1 MKRLTL
7 LFGMLFSLLMG
18 FSQQYVV
25 TSVTGQV
32 SFVSGGNNPELALR
46 QILTNNSV
54 INIAYK
60 AQVELLE
67 EQNKKKYILKVPGK
81 GPVGDML
88 KDRQNSVMQL
98 TEQYLAYMKARI
110 NGAGELTSRRHSD
123 PATVTREVAVKRR
136 NFVDEYQA
144 FRQQAQDKYEKFR
157 QKAISDYA
165 NFMRQAWKS
174 YESNSALT
182 APVDEHVPPLVFSN
196 EDKEKDQKGS
206 MVQIEGA
213 PVLLPAVAP
222 QPVPAAAIRE
232 KEEAEGEYVDFELYG
247 TSLRIRFTGKEQF
260 TLSGLDE
267 NSVANVYE
275 SLKSSDFNNTIR
287 DCLELRIRHQLSD
300 WAYLRMLDVFS
311 KACFSSADEATLLM
325 AWLFQQSGYKMRLG
339 VSDGHLV
346 MLYASSHYIFGHCFF
361 QIAGENFYTYG
372 REVNSMRICEAA
384 YPEEKPLSLW
394 IPQTPMLAENLTNER
409 TLKANRYQDIEI
421 NVSVNKNL
429 LTFFNDYPSSKINE
443 DPMTRWAMYANTPM
457 ETSVSEKLYPVLR
470 EKINGLDQKEGV
482 ERLLNWVQTAFEYKY
497 DEEVWGH
504 DRCFFAEETL
514 YYPYCD
520 CEDRSILLSRLV
532 RDIMGLKTI
541 LVHYP
546 GHLAMAVGFTEE
558 IQGDYILVDGS
569 RYVVCDPTYIGA
581 SVGMTMPEMNNS
593 RAKIILL
600 E

>member
-196 EDKEKDQKGS
+196 EDKE
-206 MVQIEGA
+206 
-213 PVLLPAVAP
+213 
-222 QPVPAAAIRE
+222 
-232 KEEAEGEYVDFELYG
+232 
-247 TSLRIRFTGKEQF
+247 
-260 TLSGLDE
+260 
-267 NSVANVYE
+267 
-275 SLKSSDFNNTIR
+275 
-287 DCLELRIRHQLSD
+287 
-300 WAYLRMLDVFS
+300 
-311 KACFSSADEATLLM
+311 
-325 AWLFQQSGYKMRLG
+325 
-339 VSDGHLV
+339 
-346 MLYASSHYIFGHCFF
+346 
-361 QIAGENFYTYG
+361 
-372 REVNSMRICEAA
+372 
-384 YPEEKPLSLW
+384 
-394 IPQTPMLAENLTNER
+394 
-409 TLKANRYQDIEI
+409 
-421 NVSVNKNL
+421 
-429 LTFFNDYPSSKINE
+429 
-443 DPMTRWAMYANTPM
+443 
-457 ETSVSEKLYPVLR
+457 
-470 EKINGLDQKEGV
+470 
-482 ERLLNWVQTAFEYKY
+482 
-497 DEEVWGH
+497 
-504 DRCFFAEETL
+504 
-514 YYPYCD
+514 
-520 CEDRSILLSRLV
+520 
-532 RDIMGLKTI
+532 
-541 LVHYP
+541 
-546 GHLAMAVGFTEE
+546 
-558 IQGDYILVDGS
+558 
-569 RYVVCDPTYIGA
+569 
-581 SVGMTMPEMNNS
+581 
-593 RAKIILL
+593 
-600 E
+600 